1 MCLVGVCAVGAPEW
15 PCTVWIWKQNP
26 FYGAY
31 SCCVIVLLCVCVCV
45 CVSVGTVGAAEW
57 PSTVWIWEKI
67 LLWGSF
73 MLARHGPPVKCV
85 INEWKHFCPITWF
98 HIHPFNLEWKQNIE
112 ILNTHNFHKNSGFS
126 WHITIHPF
134 FHSVFSNCSLNGCTC
149 LSFPQTRFNL
159 DVDVVLTYIDDDHP
173 PIGDANLH

>member
-1 MCLVGVCAVGAPEW
+1 MGLIHA
-15 PCTVWIWKQNP
+15 
-26 FYGAY
+26 
-31 SCCVIVLLCVCVCV
+31 VLLCYCAS
-45 CVSVGTVGAAEW
+45 VSVCLLVLLVPPKW

-73 MLARHGPPVKCV
+73 MLAQHGPPVKCV

-159 DVDVVLTYIDDDHP
+159 DVDVVLTYIDDDP